1 MAFKSGFVAVIG
13 RPNVGKSTLM
23 NRLVGEK
30 VAIMSSKPQTTRNT
44 IRGILTRETSQMILV
59 DTPGLH
65 KPSSKLGDFMVQSAL
80 TTLQDVDVIL
90 YLVEPENKIGP
101 GDRYIM
107 EQLKKVHT
115 PIVLAINK
123 MDLSNSDQ
131 LEACF
136 NQYEETELF
145 RRILPVSA
153 TLGEN
158 MNQLLKTLED
168 FLPEGPH
175 YFPEEEYTDQPERV
189 MVAELIRE
197 KVLQYLEQEIPH
209 GVAVMTE
216 KMTYRPEKNLT
227 EIQAAIFCEKKSHKG
242 IIIGKNGRKLKG
254 IGKAARIDI
263 EHLMGHQ
270 VHLELWVKVK
280 EGWRDQ
286 ENTLKDLGYKQ
297 DS

>member
-1 MAFKSGFVAVIG
+1 MAFKSGFVAVVG

-30 VAIMSSKPQTTRNT
+30 VAIMSPKPQTTRHN
-44 IRGILTRETSQMILV
+44 IRGIINNENSQMIV
-59 DTPGLH
+59 IDTPGLH
-65 KPSSKLGDFMVQSAL
+65 KPASKLGDYMVQSAL
-80 TTLQDVDVIL
+80 NTLQDADAIL
-90 YLVEPENKIGP
+90 YLVEPEKRIGP

-107 EQLKKVHT
+107 ELLEKTET
-115 PIVLAINK
+115 PIILVINK
-123 MDLSNSDQ
+123 IDMSNSAE
-131 LEACF
+131 LEICF
-136 NQYEETELF
+136 QQYDETGLF
-145 RRILPVSA
+145 QSIIPISA

-158 MNQLLKTLED
+158 INQLIRTIEAY
-168 FLPEGPH
+168 LPEGPH
-175 YFPEEEYTDQPERV
+175 YFPEDEYTDQPERT

-209 GVAVMTE
+209 GVAVITE
-216 KMTYRPEKNLT
+216 KMTYREEKNLT

-254 IGKAARIDI
+254 IGKAARKDI
-263 EHLMGHQ
+263 EDLLGHQ

-286 ENTLKDLGYKQ
+286 DNILKDLGYKE
-297 DS
+297 

>member
-44 IRGILTRETSQMILV
+44 VRGILTTQNSQIIFV

-80 TTLQDVDVIL
+80 NTLQDVDVIL
-90 YLVEPENKIGP
+90 YLVEPEFKIGP

-107 EQLKKVHT
+107 EQLQKVTT
-115 PIVLAINK
+115 PVVLLINK
-123 MDLSNSDQ
+123 MDLSGPDQ
-131 LEACF
+131 LESCF
-136 NQYEETELF
+136 NLYDSTGLF
-145 RRILPVSA
+145 SRILPVSA
-153 TLGEN
+153 TVGEN
-158 MNQLLKTLED
+158 MKMLLETIES

-175 YFPEEEYTDQPERV
+175 YFPEEAYTDQPERV

-209 GVAVMTE
+209 GVAVVTE
-216 KMTYRPEKNLT
+216 KMSYRGDKELT

-254 IGKAARIDI
+254 IGKAARKDI
-263 EHLMGHQ
+263 ESLLGHQ
-270 VHLELWVKVK
+270 VHLELWVKIK

-286 ENTLKDLGYKQ
+286 DTILKDLGYKQ

>member
-1 MAFKSGFVAVIG
+1 MAFKSGFVAVVG

-30 VAIMSSKPQTTRNT
+30 VAIMSPKPQTTRHN
-44 IRGILTRETSQMILV
+44 IRGIINNETSQMIV
-59 DTPGLH
+59 IDTPGLH
-65 KPSSKLGDFMVQSAL
+65 KPASKLGDYMVQSAL
-80 TTLQDVDVIL
+80 NTLQDADAIL
-90 YLVEPENKIGP
+90 YLVEPEKRIGP

-107 EQLKKVHT
+107 ELLEKTET
-115 PIVLAINK
+115 PIILVINK
-123 MDLSNSDQ
+123 IDMSHSEE
-131 LEACF
+131 LEICF
-136 NQYEETELF
+136 QQYDETGLF
-145 RRILPVSA
+145 QSIIPISA

-158 MNQLLKTLED
+158 IDQLIRTIEAY
-168 FLPEGPH
+168 LPEGPH
-175 YFPEEEYTDQPERV
+175 YFPEDEYTDQPERT

-209 GVAVMTE
+209 GVAVVTE
-216 KMTYRPEKNLT
+216 KMTYREEKNLT

-254 IGKAARIDI
+254 IGKAARKDI
-263 EHLMGHQ
+263 EGLLGHQ

-286 ENTLKDLGYKQ
+286 DNILKDLGYKE
-297 DS
+297 